1 MRLRVKFHKQGALR
15 YIGHLDLH
23 KIWERSA
30 RRADLSLMYS
40 QGFHPQ
46 PKIQI
51 ASALPL
57 GFASVCEI
65 VDMWTSYDYNTDQVR
80 EKLQASVPVGLK
92 IESVSVVEE
101 PSPPLQRKTASA
113 VYDIQIPVS
122 EIDGLDQKVS
132 ALLATDSIER
142 IRRGKPYD
150 LRPLIEELRVT
161 ENGLSTQLTAREG
174 ATGRPE
180 ELLDALGI
188 GFETCYIERVDL
200 KFK

>member
-1 MRLRVKFHKQGALR
+1 MRLRIKFHKQGALR

-23 KIWERSA
+23 KIWERST

-65 VDMWTSYDYNTDQVR
+65 VDMWTSYDYNTDQVH
-80 EKLQASVPVGLK
+80 EKLQVSVPVGLR
-92 IESVSVVEE
+92 IESVSVIEE
-101 PSPPLQRKTASA
+101 PSPPLQMMTASA
-113 VYDIQIPVS
+113 VYEIQIPDPAREGIGEKVTTL
-122 EIDGLDQKVS
+122 LD
-132 ALLATDSIER
+132 AGSIER
-142 IRRGKPYD
+142 TRRGKAYD

-161 ENGLSTQLTAREG
+161 DDGIITQLSAREG

-188 GFETCYIERVDL
+188 GFESCFIERVDL